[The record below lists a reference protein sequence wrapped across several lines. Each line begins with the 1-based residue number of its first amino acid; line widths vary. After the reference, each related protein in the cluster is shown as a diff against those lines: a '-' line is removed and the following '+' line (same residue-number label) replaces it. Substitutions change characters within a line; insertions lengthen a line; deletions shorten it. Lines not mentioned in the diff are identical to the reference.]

1 MACYSPL
8 KGWSSKSLSANGKRA
23 ITFNIRDAYIDL
35 PRTVPCGQCVGCR
48 LERSRQWAIRCHH
61 EASLHEDN
69 CFITLTYNEENL
81 PADHSLSVRVF
92 QLFMKRL
99 RKKYPH
105 KIRFYA
111 CGEYGDRLGR
121 PHYHA
126 CLFGHQFPD
135 LKLWKKDR
143 DPLYRS
149 PELEV
154 LWPYGYS
161 SIGNVTFNSA
171 AYVARYIMKKINGP
185 RADEHYCFID
195 EDGVIHQRRP
205 EFTIMSRKPGV
216 GALWLDKYA
225 SDIYPDDFVII
236 NGKRMRPP
244 RYYDENYERTYPDKY
259 KKIQW
264 TRKRNFS
271 TRAENNTPERL
282 RVREIIQLKKAAL
295 LVRNHD
301 KENNT

>member
-1 MACYSPL
+1 MACYCPL
-8 KGWSSKSLSANGKRA
+8 KGWTSSKTSANGKRA
-23 ITFNIRDAYIDL
+23 ITFNIREAYIDL

-61 EASLHEDN
+61 EASLHKEN
-69 CFITLTYNEENL
+69 CFITLTYNEQNV
-81 PADHSLSVRVF
+81 PDDYSLSVRVF

-135 LKLWKKDR
+135 LKLWKRGR

-149 PELEV
+149 GELEE

-161 SIGNVTFNSA
+161 SIGQVTFNSA
-171 AYVARYIMKKINGP
+171 AYVARYIMKKVNGP
-185 RADEHYCFID
+185 RADEHYSFVD

-216 GALWLDKYA
+216 GAAWLHKYA
-225 SDIYPDDFVII
+225 DDIYPDDFVII
-236 NGKRMRPP
+236 KGKRMRPP
-244 RYYDENYERTYPDKY
+244 RYYDQNFERTHPEHM

-264 TRKRNFS
+264 TRKRNLS
-271 TRAENNTPERL
+271 KHAANNTPARL
-282 RVREIIQLKKAAL
+282 RVREIIQIKKALL

-301 KENNT
+301 QGSDT